1 MKLCM
6 IGLFPLPGQSPS
18 VGPDNVLYNLINEI
32 SKEEDIFIDIVSI
45 RNDIQDH
52 FIDKIYPNVQI
63 HYFPRIK
70 YIIRS
75 IGDAII
81 VKKFLSNHKFDIIH
95 SHAPLALSLVMG
107 IDTPKVLTQHG
118 MFHLEKKNAR
128 FPANLIYSY
137 NFHMLKNRIIPNLDG
152 FVAISPYVIDELR
165 EIGVYDKM
173 KKIFQINNPIDKS
186 FFEVSANYEGNMIFC
201 PGTITKRKNQLVA
214 IHAIELMKNNVD
226 NLKLI
231 FTGSSDNNYLEK
243 VNDAISENGLTDVVE
258 YRGKVSRDEILELY
272 HKASIVYLLSN
283 QETQPMAILEA
294 MSTGTPVIASK
305 IKSNEYLV
313 KHGVTGYLVDPNDSI
328 KIAEY
333 TIELLSN
340 KTKMIKMG
348 QNAKK
353 IAEENFHS
361 SVIAKET
368 LKMYDCVL
376 GDS

>member
-18 VGPDNVLYNLINEI
+18 VGPDNVLYNLVNQI
-32 SKEEDIFIDIVSI
+32 SKDEDIFIDIVSI
-45 RNDIQDH
+45 RNDIQDYL
-52 FIDKIYPNVQI
+52 FDEIYPNVRI

-81 VKKFLSNHKFDIIH
+81 IKNFLRNHKFDLIH
-95 SHAPLALSLVMG
+95 SHTPLALSFVMG

-118 MFHLEKKNAR
+118 MFHLEKKYAS
-128 FPANLIYSY
+128 FLSNLIYSY
-137 NFHMLKNRIIPNLDG
+137 NFYVLKNRILPNLDG

-173 KKIFQINNPIDKS
+173 KNVFQINNPIDKS
-186 FFEVSANYEGNMIFC
+186 FFDVNQNYNNSMIFY
-201 PGTITKRKNQLVA
+201 PAKITKRKNQLAA
-214 IHAIELMKNNVD
+214 IHAIELIKNNVD

-231 FTGSSDNNYLEK
+231 FTGSSDKNYLEN

-313 KHGVTGYLVDPNDSI
+313 KHAVTGYLVDPNDS
-328 KIAEY
+328 KKVAEY

-340 KTKMIKMG
+340 KAKMIEMG

-353 IAEENFHS
+353 VAEEKFRS

-368 LKMYDCVL
+368 LKMYDCIL
-376 GDS
+376 GES